1 MWTCGALPTD
11 SQEKMI
17 VVLDQCSWSM
27 SPVSPNNAG
36 TLLHESFLKHGQHWW
51 FECHWKHNEY
61 SAIFHFC
68 DCILFNGV
76 CSPSPFTPSSWN
88 GLNCTSVSCKNKNV
102 APSILSFIYFFF
114 FFLLKCTHEF
124 SEHCIKFIKNHL
136 ILRLQKW
143 MQKKCYLYF
152 SLREKKTC
160 LRKVVYTC
168 NVFFY
173 FP

>member
-1 MWTCGALPTD
+1 M
-11 SQEKMI
+11 
-17 VVLDQCSWSM
+17 
-27 SPVSPNNAG
+27 VSTGGSSATENTTN
-36 TLLHESFLKHGQHWW
+36 TLLFFISVTVFFSTGCVLHHHSHRVVGTVSTVHL
-51 FECHWKHNEY
+51 CHAKTKTLHLPF
-61 SAIFHFC
+61 FH
-68 DCILFNGV
+68 LY
-76 CSPSPFTPSSWN
+76 
-88 GLNCTSVSCKNKNV
+88 
-102 APSILSFIYFFF
+102 IYIF